1 MNKPLISIITISY
14 NAANT
19 IERTILSIINQTYS
33 NIEYIIEDGKSKD
46 GTLDIVNKY
55 KHQISAIYSEK
66 DKGIFDAMNK
76 ALHRSTGEWIIFMNA
91 GDTFHNNEVISNIF
105 ETQIPK
111 EISVI
116 YGDVYF
122 ITSKGLQYIK
132 CNPFY
137 NKKGIRPMG
146 ICHQSIFT
154 QRDAALKF
162 CFDLK
167 FKYTADYNMM
177 MQIHKAG
184 FEFKYIPIAISN
196 YDLTG
201 ISSTNSISQYKEV
214 AKICNITSG
223 IKYYMGILVIWKRK
237 IKTQIKKLLNY
248 NI

>member
-122 ITSKGLQYIK
+122 ITSK
-132 CNPFY
+132 
-137 NKKGIRPMG
+137 
-146 ICHQSIFT
+146 
-154 QRDAALKF
+154 
-162 CFDLK
+162 
-167 FKYTADYNMM
+167 DYN
-177 MQIHKAG
+177 I
-184 FEFKYIPIAISN
+184 
-196 YDLTG
+196 
-201 ISSTNSISQYKEV
+201 
-214 AKICNITSG
+214 
-223 IKYYMGILVIWKRK
+223 
-237 IKTQIKKLLNY
+237 
-248 NI
+248 